1 MKVNAAARILIV
13 AGLCAASLIGLVVSE
28 GAARQAG
35 QEIVLPMAAVDPREL
50 LSGHYVR
57 IQITERL
64 APGEPCPEQDASRDW
79 LAFAPMGAVHTLVGA
94 APSREDAQQV
104 GPVPVKG
111 AFTCSPGG
119 LNADGTPGAGAVWID
134 LGIERFY
141 INQTDALRIER
152 AMREQQPGE
161 ETRVFVIVSAGR
173 DGQARL
179 KGVIVDGERLELNW
193 L

>member
-1 MKVNAAARILIV
+1 MKVNAAARILVV
-13 AGLCAASLIGLVVSE
+13 AGLCAASLIGLVISE

-64 APGEPCPEQDASRDW
+64 APGEPCPEQDAAHDW
-79 LAFAPMGAVHTLVGA
+79 LAFAPSGAVHVLVGSA
-94 APSREDAQQV
+94 ASREDAQQV
-104 GPVPVKG
+104 GPVPAKG
-111 AFTCSPGG
+111 TFTCSPGG

-134 LGIERFY
+134 LGIDRFY
-141 INQTDALRIER
+141 INQADALRIER
-152 AMREQQPGE
+152 AMREQQPGG
-161 ETRVFVIVSAGR
+161 ETRVFVIVSIGR

-179 KGVIVDGERLELNW
+179 MGVMVDGERLDLNW